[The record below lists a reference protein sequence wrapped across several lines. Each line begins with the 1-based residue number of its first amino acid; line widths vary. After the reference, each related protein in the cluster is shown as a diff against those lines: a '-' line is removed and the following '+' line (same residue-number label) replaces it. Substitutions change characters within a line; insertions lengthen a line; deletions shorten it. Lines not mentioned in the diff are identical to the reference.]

1 MKRGLVLEGGG
12 ARGAYQIGALKALR
26 ELGYR
31 EFSAITGSSVGAIN
45 GALYAMGDFDYLYD
59 LWYNARPSRIIKGD
73 DKTLERLM
81 YFDFGGADMKKIH
94 RFVRGIFTDG
104 GLDISPLKELLRER
118 VDEDKLRGQD
128 LRFGLVTVSLTERK
142 PLEIFLEDIPE
153 GELVD
158 YILASANLPVFKME
172 KKEGNL
178 FIDGGF
184 YDNVPLRLMLETD
197 VEEVIVL
204 RLNSKGIVQKV
215 KDVDRPVIEVAPRE
229 DLGGMLQISEDK
241 ARYNMALGYHD
252 THRTFR
258 HLRGDRYYIE
268 RDVDDATLLHHLEKV
283 GEKDLEGLRRL
294 MGADPRTRYPFIFEA
309 VFPMLRELLGC
320 DARADYTDVMLAVY
334 EHFADKL
341 SVERF
346 HIYTTAE
353 FLETVEENFDREDV
367 AIRESLA
374 KKLPDRLK
382 NNPLYFQ
389 TVKEEILY
397 RVFKI
402 VRKR

>member
-12 ARGAYQIGALKALR
+12 ARGSYQIGALKALR
-26 ELGYR
+26 EMGYG
-31 EFSAITGSSVGAIN
+31 EFDAITGSSVGAIN
-45 GALYAMGDFDYLYD
+45 GALYAMGDFDFLYD
-59 LWYNARPSRIIKGD
+59 LWYNAKPSRIIKGD
-73 DKTLERLM
+73 DKTLDRLM
-81 YFDFGGADMKKIH
+81 HFDFGGADMKKIH
-94 RFVRGIFTDG
+94 RFIRGIFTDG
-104 GLDISPLKELLRER
+104 GLDISPLKTLLREY
-118 VDEDKLRGQD
+118 VDEAKLREKD

-172 KKEGNL
+172 KKETGL

-184 YDNVPLRLMLETD
+184 YDNVPVCLMLETD
-197 VEEVIVL
+197 VEEVIVI

-215 KDVDRPVIEVAPRE
+215 KDVDRPVIEIAPKE
-229 DLGGMLQISEDK
+229 DLGGMLQISEEK
-241 ARYNMALGYHD
+241 ARYNIALGYHD
-252 THRTFR
+252 TYRRMQT
-258 HLRGDRYYIE
+258 LRGNRYYVE

-283 GEKDLEGLRRL
+283 GEKDLEELRAL

-320 DARADYTDVMLAVY
+320 DERSDYTEVMLAVY
-334 EHFADKL
+334 EHFAEKL
-341 SVERF
+341 EVERF
-346 HIYTTAE
+346 KIYTTAD
-353 FLETVEENFDREDV
+353 FLETVEASFDREDV
-367 AIRESLA
+367 AIRESFA
-374 KKLPDRLK
+374 KKLPERLK